1 MLLDG
6 MFDFL
11 VWYKTQSKW
20 FVERFFTSG
29 AFRIGPLN
37 LENVEYFSE
46 KTHKF
51 QIDDKISCRSNKSN
65 VGRKKW
71 IIWIIKSIR
80 LLMKSWYSFE
90 LQIPNFQKAVFSVF
104 YCQMHN
110 IWCFSVAGNITY
122 GMSGFKFI

>member
-11 VWYKTQSKW
+11 VWYKTQSRW

-29 AFRIGPLN
+29 AFRIDPLN

-51 QIDDKISCRSNKSN
+51 QIDDKISFWSNKSN
-65 VGRKKW
+65 VGRKNW
-71 IIWIIKSIR
+71 IIWIIKSIWS
-80 LLMKSWYSFE
+80 LLKGCYSVK
-90 LQIPNFQKAVFSVF
+90 LQPPNFQKAIFLPFNVKCTVFDVF
-104 YCQMHN
+104 L
-110 IWCFSVAGNITY
+110 
-122 GMSGFKFI
+122 